1 LIGRV
6 HAYVAALLAGTSV
19 LLMPQ
24 LVLADSGG
32 APLSGGSSQTT
43 TSPASPLPNGAVQQ
57 GNRIITASGNGV
69 TITTRAG
76 ALFRKHLR
84 FSGHVSPT
92 AAGHL
97 IEIDRL
103 GRGTHGAWT
112 RTARGRIRSD
122 GSFGAVWS
130 TNQTGRFAIRA
141 VVLRRSRPRALSQGS
156 PTLTVIVYNVAIAT
170 TYGPGFYG
178 TQTACGQKLTPKM
191 LGTANRTL
199 KCGTRVAILYHG
211 RSIVV
216 PVIDRGPYANGA
228 DWDLTVAT
236 AHKLGIDGTARIGA
250 APTR

>member
-1 LIGRV
+1 MIGRA
-6 HAYVAALLAGTSV
+6 HAYVAALLAGACV
-19 LLMPQ
+19 LLTPQ

-32 APLSGGSSQTT
+32 AAPSGGGSPTT
-43 TSPASPLPNGAVQQ
+43 TSPAAPPASGTVQQ
-57 GNRIITASGNGV
+57 GNRVISASGNGV

-76 ALFRKHLR
+76 ALFRKRLR
-84 FSGHVSPT
+84 VSGHVSSS

-103 GRGTHGAWT
+103 GRGTHGTWT
-112 RTARGRIRSD
+112 RTARGRIGSD
-122 GSFGAVWS
+122 GSFSAVWS
-130 TNQTGRFAIRA
+130 TNQTGRFVIRA
-141 VVLRRSRPRALSQGS
+141 VVLRRNKPRALAQGS
-156 PTLTVIVYNVAIAT
+156 PTLSVIVYKTAIAT

-178 TQTACGQKLTPKM
+178 TQTACGQKLTAKT

-199 KCGTRVAILYHG
+199 KCGTKVAILYHG

-236 AHKLGIDGTARIGA
+236 AHKLGMDGTARIGA
-250 APTR
+250 APAR